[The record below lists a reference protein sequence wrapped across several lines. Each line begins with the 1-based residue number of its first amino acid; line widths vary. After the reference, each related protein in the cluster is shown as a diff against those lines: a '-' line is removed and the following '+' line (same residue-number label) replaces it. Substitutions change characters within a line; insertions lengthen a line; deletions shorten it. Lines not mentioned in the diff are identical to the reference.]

1 MSALL
6 VFLAVVAVLAPIF
19 RLRDRFRPEP
29 YDAPGWWWR
38 LKLAWHAYRARHG
51 RGLRRSL
58 GRARRADCP
67 PRRMRT
73 VRRHPGL
80 RTGDRVPVPDLTP
93 AERAAAS
100 ERW

>member
-6 VFLAVVAVLAPIF
+6 VFLAAVAVLAPIF
-19 RLRDRFRPEP
+19 RMRDHFRPEP
-29 YDAPGWWWR
+29 YDAPVWWWR

-58 GRARRADCP
+58 GRARR
-67 PRRMRT
+67 MRP
-73 VRRHPGL
+73 VRRHPGP
-80 RTGDRVPVPDLTP
+80 RTGDRVPTPDLTT
-93 AERAAAS
+93 AERAAAA